1 MILMYHILSTLI
13 FLLALPVF
21 PVVYLL
27 SEKRRATLFQRLGL
41 LTGFKR
47 KKNGE
52 FRIWV
57 HALSVGEVK
66 SAVPFV
72 NALKKNRPEARIVFT
87 ASTKTGFE
95 TAQQLFC
102 ANHGSLVSQMGYF
115 PFDFWGSMLRVCRLI
130 QPDLVCLIETDIW
143 PGFLDQMR
151 RHNIPSVL
159 INARLSERSLNG
171 YLRMGR
177 FASLFLSSLSHVM
190 AQTTLDAHRFET
202 AGVLRGRIS
211 ILGNIKFD
219 QTLKR
224 VDESELSA
232 LKARFGVLDQERVW
246 IAGSTHEGEEAILLA
261 AFAGVKKT
269 IPRLKLILAP
279 RDPKRSEKLLGQIPR
294 FPHPPVLLSDIRT
307 GVQKHDILVV
317 DTMGVLAM
325 AYAICDLAFIG
336 GSLVPSGGHNPLEP
350 AMFGKPVLFGPHMTD
365 FLQVADLLVEAKG
378 ALRVETGSQI
388 QEKLEQILENPF
400 LAKEMGDAGFKVFSQ
415 NAGAVA
421 RTVKKMEALGFV

>member
-1 MILMYHILSTLI
+1 M
-13 FLLALPVF
+13 
-21 PVVYLL
+21 
-27 SEKRRATLFQRLGL
+27 
-41 LTGFKR
+41 
-47 KKNGE
+47 
-52 FRIWV
+52 
-57 HALSVGEVK
+57 GEVK

-72 NALKKNRPEARIVFT
+72 CALKKNRPEARIIFT
-87 ASTKTGFE
+87 ASTKTGFD

-102 ANHGSLVSQMGYF
+102 SKQGSLVSQMGYF
-115 PFDFWGSMLRVCRLI
+115 PLDFWVSMLRVCRLI

-151 RHNIPSVL
+151 RHNIPVAL

-190 AQTTLDAHRFET
+190 AQTPLDAHRFET
-202 AGVLRGRIS
+202 AGVLNSHIS

-219 QTLKR
+219 QTLITL
-224 VDESELSA
+224 DESEIST
-232 LKARFGVLDQERVW
+232 LKARFGILDQERVW

-261 AFAGVKKT
+261 AFAAVKKN
-269 IPRLKLILAP
+269 IPHLKLILAP
-279 RDPKRSEKLLGQIPR
+279 RDPKRSEKLLGQIPCT
-294 FPHPPVLLSDIRT
+294 PHPPVLFSEIRT

-317 DTMGVLAM
+317 DTMGLLAM

-336 GSLVPSGGHNPLEP
+336 GSLLPFGGHNPLEP

-365 FLQVADLLVEAKG
+365 FLQVADLLVDAKG
-378 ALRVETGSQI
+378 ALRVETRSQI
-388 QEKLEQILENPF
+388 QEKLEEILVNPV
-400 LAKEMGDAGFKVFSQ
+400 LAKQMGEAGFKVFSQ
-415 NAGAVA
+415 NAGAVV